1 MQKNSG
7 YDALRFN
14 FRSQGEFNAAQD
26 LLLSRSDCFLKSKRV
41 RDKVR
46 SEEELRKKTP
56 WDISPPDFTLQ
67 IYQPKPPKRNSR
79 KAMIPGYNEEEWNKK
94 AKERRKQHIEFKR
107 IQLPKILQPSVS
119 DKAPFS
125 TQFRIPDSH
134 TAKLMYVR
142 NGIHNREPYVTPG
155 PHAFRGD
162 DFRPLEN
169 PKKYGLPEFTTNYD
183 HDPGNLKFHSRTL
196 NVLYDP
202 YKDQEFLN
210 SKDGYRKQMITYKEQ
225 EPDWDSALILQKGP
239 YKKGR
244 SPKSALMERIAK
256 QLPWYSAQDK
266 IEQFRRPDISDNKTV
281 DWLAVTAHSKEFNM
295 I

>member
-162 DFRPLEN
+162 DFRP
-169 PKKYGLPEFTTNYD
+169 
-183 HDPGNLKFHSRTL
+183 
-196 NVLYDP
+196 V
-202 YKDQEFLN
+202 
-210 SKDGYRKQMITYKEQ
+210 
-225 EPDWDSALILQKGP
+225 SASIVK
-239 YKKGR
+239 
-244 SPKSALMERIAK
+244 
-256 QLPWYSAQDK
+256 
-266 IEQFRRPDISDNKTV
+266 
-281 DWLAVTAHSKEFNM
+281 
-295 I
+295 

>member
-56 WDISPPDFTLQ
+56 WNISPPDFTLQ

-162 DFRPLEN
+162 DFRP
-169 PKKYGLPEFTTNYD
+169 
-183 HDPGNLKFHSRTL
+183 
-196 NVLYDP
+196 V
-202 YKDQEFLN
+202 
-210 SKDGYRKQMITYKEQ
+210 
-225 EPDWDSALILQKGP
+225 SASIVK
-239 YKKGR
+239 
-244 SPKSALMERIAK
+244 
-256 QLPWYSAQDK
+256 
-266 IEQFRRPDISDNKTV
+266 
-281 DWLAVTAHSKEFNM
+281 
-295 I
+295 